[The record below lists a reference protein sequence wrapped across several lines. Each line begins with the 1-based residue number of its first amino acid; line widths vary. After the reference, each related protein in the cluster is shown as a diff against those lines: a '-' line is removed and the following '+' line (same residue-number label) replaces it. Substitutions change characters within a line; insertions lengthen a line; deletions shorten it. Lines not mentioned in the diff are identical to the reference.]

1 MKSVTHSIRRVFI
14 TGLVISLPLVITIF
28 VLKFLF
34 ESFDNL
40 LGPLV
45 TSIMRGLGAPM
56 DPDYNVPGIGLVSTV
71 ALIFIIGLVST
82 HYMGRRLWEW
92 GEAILTKIPIIRP
105 VYVAA
110 KQVIDT
116 FSTNSSEAFR
126 KVVIIEYPRKGVYAI
141 GFITGSTTGE
151 IKDRMG
157 IDLVNVFVPT
167 TPNPTSGF
175 LLLLPK
181 AEVVELDMPVE
192 DGVKMIVSCGLVTPE
207 RYNNGLS
214 GTEGLSVRE
223 APMIKDGEQ

>member
-1 MKSVTHSIRRVFI
+1 MKSVTHRIRRTFI

-28 VLKFLF
+28 ILKFLF

-45 TSIMRGLGAPM
+45 TSMIRSFGAPIG
-56 DPDYNVPGIGLVSTV
+56 PDYKLPGIGLVSTV
-71 ALIFIIGLVST
+71 ALIFLIGLVSA
-82 HYMGRRLWEW
+82 HYVGRRLWDW
-92 GEAILTKIPIIRP
+92 GEAVLTKIPIIRP

-126 KVVIIEYPRKGVYAI
+126 KVVVIEYPRRGMYTI
-141 GFITGSTTGE
+141 GFITGPAYGE
-151 IKDRMG
+151 IKEKTG
-157 IDLVNVFVPT
+157 ADLVNVFVPT

-181 AEVVELDMPVE
+181 AEVVELDIPVE

-207 RYNNGLS
+207 RYNSNLAGA
-214 GTEGLSVRE
+214 EGKSIRAVSLT
-223 APMIKDGEQ
+223 KDGEK